1 MNMLKHQTLN
11 FFAVLLLCV
20 QPCIAADYTVK
31 NTYKK
36 LIKHY
41 PHMQVP
47 ATTVPDSVIAHK
59 ALVYKQTKTSAQTL
73 DIYQQTQQT
82 QTAPLIMLIHGGGWQ
97 SGTPALMTA
106 LAIALVERGYV
117 VATPSY
123 RLSDEAP
130 YPAAVEDLVSAF
142 HWLNNNAAQYN
153 IDSTKIALS
162 GGSAGGQLAALLA
175 YSGGIVDSSD
185 TNSKRFNVQALIN
198 IDGLSDFTSPEALPF
213 ENDSAKSVTSAS
225 KWLGGR
231 YETIP
236 QRWHDASPIFYIDK
250 NAPATLFI
258 NSSVPRFRAGRHS
271 AIQKL
276 QQLHIP
282 SEVYQF
288 DDAPHSFWL
297 FQPWLTPT
305 TSVIDDFLTAQFAKT
320 R

>member
-1 MNMLKHQTLN
+1 MLKHQTLN

-213 ENDSAKSVTSAS
+213 ENNSAKSVTSAS

>member
-1 MNMLKHQTLN
+1 MLKHQTLN

>member
-1 MNMLKHQTLN
+1 MFKYQKLN

-20 QPCIAADYTVK
+20 QPCIAADYTVE

-73 DIYQQTQQT
+73 DIYQHKQQS
-82 QTAPLIMLIHGGGWQ
+82 QTAPLIILIHGGGWQ

-106 LAIALVERGYV
+106 LAIALVDRGYI
-117 VATPSY
+117 VAAPSY
-123 RLSDEAP
+123 RLSEEAP
-130 YPAAVEDLVSAF
+130 YPAAVEDLVDAF
-142 HWLNNNAAQYN
+142 HWLKNNAAQYN

-185 TNSKRFNVQALIN
+185 TNSKRFKVQALIN

-213 ENDSAKSVTSAS
+213 ENNPAKAVTSAS

-236 QRWHDASPIFYIDK
+236 QRWRDASPIFYIDK

-258 NSSVPRFRAGRHS
+258 NSSVPRFRAGRDS

-276 QQLHIP
+276 QALHIP

-305 TSVIDDFLTAQFAKT
+305 TSVIDEFLTAQFAKT

>member
-1 MNMLKHQTLN
+1 MFKHQKLN
-11 FFAVLLLCV
+11 FIAILLLCV

-41 PHMQVP
+41 PHIQVP
-47 ATTVPDSVIAHK
+47 ATTLPDSVIAHK
-59 ALVYKQTKTSAQTL
+59 ALVYKQTKNSAQTL
-73 DIYQQTQQT
+73 DIYQQKLQT
-82 QTAPLIMLIHGGGWQ
+82 QTAPLIILIHGGGWQ
-97 SGTPALMTA
+97 SGTPALMIA
-106 LAIALVERGYV
+106 LAIALVERGYI
-117 VATPSY
+117 VAAPSY
-123 RLSDEAP
+123 RLSEEAP
-130 YPAAVEDLVSAF
+130 YPAAAEDLVSAF
-142 HWLNNNAAQYN
+142 HWLNNAAQYN

-175 YSGGIVDSSD
+175 YSGGIVGSSD

-198 IDGLSDFTSPEALPF
+198 IDGLSDFTSSEALPF
-213 ENDSAKSVTSAS
+213 ENNPAKAVTSAS

-236 QRWHDASPIFYIDK
+236 QRWRGASPIFYIDK

-258 NSSVPRFRAGRHS
+258 NSSVPRFRAGRDS

-276 QQLHIP
+276 QKLHIP

-305 TSVIDDFLTAQFAKT
+305 TTVIDDFLTVQFAKT
-320 R
+320 H

>member
-1 MNMLKHQTLN
+1 MFKHQKLN
-11 FFAVLLLCV
+11 FIVILLLCV
-20 QPCIAADYTVK
+20 QPCIAADYTVE

-47 ATTVPDSVIAHK
+47 ATTLPDSVIAHK
-59 ALVYKQTKTSAQTL
+59 ALVYKQTKNSAQTL
-73 DIYQQTQQT
+73 DIYQQKLQT
-82 QTAPLIMLIHGGGWQ
+82 QTAPLIILIHGGGWQ
-97 SGTPALMTA
+97 SGTPALMIA
-106 LAIALVERGYV
+106 LAIALVERGYI
-117 VATPSY
+117 VAAPSY
-123 RLSDEAP
+123 RLSEEAP

-175 YSGGIVDSSD
+175 YSGGIVGSSD

-198 IDGLSDFTSPEALPF
+198 IDGLSDFTSSEALPF
-213 ENDSAKSVTSAS
+213 ENNPAKAVTSAS

-236 QRWHDASPIFYIDK
+236 QRWRGASPIFYIDK

-258 NSSVPRFRAGRHS
+258 NSSVPRFRAGRDS

-276 QQLHIP
+276 QKLHIP

-305 TSVIDDFLTAQFAKT
+305 TTVIDDFLTVQFAKT
-320 R
+320 H

>member
-1 MNMLKHQTLN
+1 MNMFKHQKLN
-11 FFAVLLLCV
+11 FIAILLLCV

-41 PHMQVP
+41 PHIQVP
-47 ATTVPDSVIAHK
+47 ATTLPDSVIAHK
-59 ALVYKQTKTSAQTL
+59 ALVYKQTKNSAQTL
-73 DIYQQTQQT
+73 DIYQQKLQT
-82 QTAPLIMLIHGGGWQ
+82 QTAPLIILIHGGGWQ
-97 SGTPALMTA
+97 SGTPALMIA
-106 LAIALVERGYV
+106 LAIALVERGYI
-117 VATPSY
+117 VAAPSY
-123 RLSDEAP
+123 RLSEEAP
-130 YPAAVEDLVSAF
+130 YPAAAEDLVSAF
-142 HWLNNNAAQYN
+142 HWLNNAAQYN

-175 YSGGIVDSSD
+175 YSGGIVGSSD

-198 IDGLSDFTSPEALPF
+198 IDGLSDFTSSEALPF
-213 ENDSAKSVTSAS
+213 ENNPAKAVTSAS

-236 QRWHDASPIFYIDK
+236 QRWRGASPIFYIDK

-258 NSSVPRFRAGRHS
+258 NSSVPRFRAGRDS

-276 QQLHIP
+276 QKLHIP

-305 TSVIDDFLTAQFAKT
+305 TTVIDDFLTVQFAKT
-320 R
+320 H

>member
-1 MNMLKHQTLN
+1 M
-11 FFAVLLLCV
+11 
-20 QPCIAADYTVK
+20 
-31 NTYKK
+31 
-36 LIKHY
+36 
-41 PHMQVP
+41 
-47 ATTVPDSVIAHK
+47 
-59 ALVYKQTKTSAQTL
+59 VYKQTKNSAQTL
-73 DIYQQTQQT
+73 DIYQQKLQP
-82 QTAPLIMLIHGGGWQ
+82 QTAPLIILIHGGGWQ
-97 SGTPALMTA
+97 SGTPALMIA
-106 LAIALVERGYV
+106 LAIALVERGYI
-117 VATPSY
+117 VAAPSY
-123 RLSDEAP
+123 RLSEEAP
-130 YPAAVEDLVSAF
+130 YPAAVEDLVSSF

-175 YSGGIVDSSD
+175 YSGGIVGSSD
-185 TNSKRFNVQALIN
+185 TYSKRFNVQALIN
-198 IDGLSDFTSPEALPF
+198 IDGLSDFTSSEALPF
-213 ENDSAKSVTSAS
+213 ENNPAKAVTSAS

-236 QRWHDASPIFYIDK
+236 QRWRGASPIFYIDK

-258 NSSVPRFRAGRHS
+258 NSSVPRFLAGRDS

-305 TSVIDDFLTAQFAKT
+305 TTVIDDFLTVQFAKT
-320 R
+320 H

>member
-1 MNMLKHQTLN
+1 MFKHQK
-11 FFAVLLLCV
+11 FSIFAVLLLCV
-20 QPCIAADYTVK
+20 QPCIAADYTVE

-47 ATTVPDSVIAHK
+47 ATTLPDSVIAHK

-213 ENDSAKSVTSAS
+213 ENNSAKSVTSAS

-258 NSSVPRFRAGRHS
+258 NSSVPRFRAGRDS

>member
-1 MNMLKHQTLN
+1 MFKHQK
-11 FFAVLLLCV
+11 FSIFAVLLLCV
-20 QPCIAADYTVK
+20 QPCIAADYTVE

-47 ATTVPDSVIAHK
+47 ATTLPDSVIAHK

-97 SGTPALMTA
+97 SGTPALMIA

-175 YSGGIVDSSD
+175 YSGGIVGSSD
-185 TNSKRFNVQALIN
+185 TYSKRFNVQAQIN
-198 IDGLSDFTSPEALPF
+198 IDGLSDFTS
-213 ENDSAKSVTSAS
+213 S
-225 KWLGGR
+225 
-231 YETIP
+231 
-236 QRWHDASPIFYIDK
+236 
-250 NAPATLFI
+250 
-258 NSSVPRFRAGRHS
+258 
-271 AIQKL
+271 
-276 QQLHIP
+276 
-282 SEVYQF
+282 
-288 DDAPHSFWL
+288 
-297 FQPWLTPT
+297 
-305 TSVIDDFLTAQFAKT
+305 
-320 R
+320 

>member
-1 MNMLKHQTLN
+1 
-11 FFAVLLLCV
+11 
-20 QPCIAADYTVK
+20 
-31 NTYKK
+31 
-36 LIKHY
+36 
-41 PHMQVP
+41 MQVP
-47 ATTVPDSVIAHK
+47 ATTLPDSVIAHK

-213 ENDSAKSVTSAS
+213 ENNSAKSVTSAS
-225 KWLGGR
+225 KWLGVGMKLSHSVGTTHR
-231 YETIP
+231 
-236 QRWHDASPIFYIDK
+236 
-250 NAPATLFI
+250 LFSI
-258 NSSVPRFRAGRHS
+258 LIKKR
-271 AIQKL
+271 L
-276 QQLHIP
+276 QHFSLIAQCHAFVQV
-282 SEVYQF
+282 E
-288 DDAPHSFWL
+288 
-297 FQPWLTPT
+297 
-305 TSVIDDFLTAQFAKT
+305 TAQYKSCNSCIYPVKFT
-320 R
+320 SLMMRRIHFGYSSRG

>member
-1 MNMLKHQTLN
+1 MLKHQTLN
-11 FFAVLLLCV
+11 FFAILLLCV
-20 QPCIAADYTVK
+20 QPCIAADYTVE

-47 ATTVPDSVIAHK
+47 ATTLPDSVIAHK

-82 QTAPLIMLIHGGGWQ
+82 QTAPLIMLIHSGGWQ

-213 ENDSAKSVTSAS
+213 ENNSAKSVTSAS
-225 KWLGGR
+225 KWFGGR

-258 NSSVPRFRAGRHS
+258 NSSVPRFRAGRDS

>member
-1 MNMLKHQTLN
+1 MLKHQTLN

-20 QPCIAADYTVK
+20 QPCIAADYTVE

-47 ATTVPDSVIAHK
+47 ATTLPDSVIAHK
-59 ALVYKQTKTSAQTL
+59 ALVYKQAKTSAQTL

-213 ENDSAKSVTSAS
+213 ENNSAKSVTSAS

-231 YETIP
+231 YETIQ

-250 NAPATLFI
+250 KAPATLFI
-258 NSSVPRFRAGRHS
+258 NSSVPRFRAGRDS

>member
-1 MNMLKHQTLN
+1 MLKHQTLN

-20 QPCIAADYTVK
+20 QPCIAADYTVE

-47 ATTVPDSVIAHK
+47 ATTLPDSVIAHK

-213 ENDSAKSVTSAS
+213 ENNSAKSVTSAS

-250 NAPATLFI
+250 KAPATLFI
-258 NSSVPRFRAGRHS
+258 NSSVPRFRAGRDS